1 MRQMHLKE
9 IFSDARG
16 KIESIHSGIPFRE
29 MNRFTSEKGA
39 VRGGHY
45 HKEST
50 ELIYVVEGK
59 VELEVR
65 DVKTGK
71 TSKVVLAKDDCLL
84 IEPYE
89 AHSAR
94 MLEDTVWIN
103 ALTKEYDKSKPDI
116 YN

>member
-1 MRQMHLKE
+1 M
-9 IFSDARG
+9 
-16 KIESIHSGIPFRE
+16 
-29 MNRFTSEKGA
+29 
-39 VRGGHY
+39 
-45 HKEST
+45 
-50 ELIYVVEGK
+50 
-59 VELEVR
+59 
-65 DVKTGK
+65 KTGK
-71 TSKVVLAKDDCLL
+71 TSRVILAKDDCLL